1 MSARRREDQVVGSDV
16 LIDVVDVIE
25 ELHPGDTA
33 LIYLAG
39 PGHTPG
45 AYAPVDVIDV
55 IDVIDDVQPGDT
67 ALVYLAG
74 PTAGLVAGT
83 VESVMPPGR
92 ERPAHHI
99 TFTTPVTDEA
109 GSSELS
115 VTPHGTPESTRVF
128 IRAYRVNQP
137 RVDRRARQAINP
149 AAGDDAPAASPSASR
164 AAPRT
169 APEPSIVSGVIG
181 SVTPWGLTWP
191 GHLISYTT
199 PVIEDG
205 SYQFPVNRTSA
216 YAFISAYRA
225 HTS

>member
-1 MSARRREDQVVGSDV
+1 MSPRRRERQVVGSDV
-16 LIDVVDVIE
+16 RFDVVDVIE

-45 AYAPVDVIDV
+45 SYAPVDLIDV
-55 IDVIDDVQPGDT
+55 IDVIDDVRPGDT
-67 ALVYLAG
+67 ALIHLAG
-74 PTAGLVAGT
+74 PMAGFVAGT
-83 VESVMPPGR
+83 VESALPPGSGR
-92 ERPAHHI
+92 SAHQI
-99 TFTTPVTDEA
+99 TFTTPLTDDP
-109 GSSELS
+109 GSSQFS
-115 VTPHGTPESTRVF
+115 VTPHGTPESTCVF

-137 RVDRRARQAINP
+137 RVVRRTRQATDP
-149 AAGDDAPAASPSASR
+149 AADDGDPSR
-164 AAPRT
+164 AFPPAPPG
-169 APEPSIVSGVIG
+169 AAEPSIVSGVVG

-199 PVIEDG
+199 PVIDDG

-225 HTS
+225 QRT

>member
-1 MSARRREDQVVGSDV
+1 VPV
-16 LIDVVDVIE
+16 DVVDVVE
-25 ELHPGDTA
+25 ELQPGDTA

-55 IDVIDDVQPGDT
+55 IDVVEELQPGDT

-74 PTAGLVAGT
+74 PGIVAGT
-83 VESVMPPGR
+83 VESVLPPGR
-92 ERPAHHI
+92 KQLAHRV
-99 TFTTPVTDEA
+99 TFTAPVTDDP

-115 VTPHGTPESTRVF
+115 VTPRATSESACVF
-128 IRAYRVNQP
+128 VRAYRVNLP
-137 RVDRRARQAINP
+137 RVERRTRQVMVP
-149 AAGDDAPAASPSASR
+149 AAGDDASGAQPS
-164 AAPRT
+164 APRT

-181 SVTPWGLTWP
+181 SVVPWGLTWP

-199 PVIEDG
+199 PVIDDG

-225 HTS
+225 HTA